1 MKKVE
6 DMTIREFLE
15 EVANTEDIKK
25 NYNYLAQF
33 AQKRLEIMTKQNEKR
48 KSKSNSKTTE
58 NLELYKAIILPILE
72 KAKEPITVKAI
83 RESIKGTEL
92 TSSKITAI
100 LKVAEKKKLVEQV
113 QPEKKSHPM
122 RYKLI
127 QEEEEE
133 QVQEEK

>member
-15 EVANTEDIKK
+15 EVANTEEIKK
-25 NYNYLAQF
+25 NYNYLAKF
-33 AQKRLEIMTKQNEKR
+33 AEFRLEVMDKQNEKR
-48 KSKSNSKTTE
+48 KSKSNSKTVE
-58 NLELYKAIILPILE
+58 NLELYKTVILPILTE
-72 KAKEPITVKAI
+72 AKEPVTVKAI
-83 RESIKGTEL
+83 RENIEGTEL

-100 LKVAEKKKLVEQV
+100 LKVAEKEKLVEQV

-127 QEEEEE
+127 EEEEE
-133 QVQEEK
+133 QEEK

>member
-25 NYNYLAQF
+25 NYNHLAKF
-33 AQKRLEIMTKQNEKR
+33 AEFRLEVMDKQNAKR
-48 KSKSNSKTTE
+48 KSKSNSKTVE
-58 NLELYKAIILPILE
+58 NLELYKTIILPILTE
-72 KAKEPITVKAI
+72 AKEPVTVKAI
-83 RESIKGTEL
+83 RENIEGTEL

-100 LKVAEKKKLVEQV
+100 LKVAEKEKLVEQV

-122 RYKLI
+122 RYQLVK
-127 QEEEEE
+127 EEE
-133 QVQEEK
+133 K

>member
-25 NYNYLAQF
+25 NYNHLAKF
-33 AQKRLEIMTKQNEKR
+33 AEFRMEVMDKQNEKR

-58 NLELYKAIILPILE
+58 NLELYKTTILPILE

-83 RESIKGTEL
+83 RENIEGTEL

-100 LKVAEKKKLVEQV
+100 LKLAEKKKFVEQV

-127 QEEEEE
+127 TKKQ
-133 QVQEEK
+133 

>member
-15 EVANTEDIKK
+15 DVANTEDIKK
-25 NYNYLAQF
+25 NYNYLAKF
-33 AQKRLEIMTKQNEKR
+33 AEYRLEVMTKQNEKR

-58 NLELYKAIILPILE
+58 NLELYKTTILPILE

-83 RESIKGTEL
+83 RESIEGVEL
-92 TSSKITAI
+92 TSSKITAV
-100 LKVAEKKKLVEQV
+100 LKLAEKKKLVEQV

-127 QEEEEE
+127 I
-133 QVQEEK
+133 KKAIKK

>member
-6 DMTIREFLE
+6 EMTIREFLE
-15 EVANTEDIKK
+15 EVTNTEEIVS
-25 NYNYLAQF
+25 NYSHLAKF
-33 AQKRLEIMTKQNEKR
+33 AKHRLEVMDKQNEKR

-58 NLELYKAIILPILE
+58 NLELYTTTILPILE

-83 RESIKGTEL
+83 RESIEGMEL

-100 LKVAEKKKLVEQV
+100 LKVAEKKGLVEQV

-127 QEEEEE
+127 TKKQ
-133 QVQEEK
+133 

>member
-25 NYNYLAQF
+25 NYNHLAKF
-33 AQKRLEIMTKQNEKR
+33 AEFRLEVMNKQNEKR
-48 KSKSNSKTTE
+48 KSKSNSKATE

-83 RESIKGTEL
+83 RESIEGMEL

-100 LKVAEKKKLVEQV
+100 LKVAEKKGLVEQV

-127 QEEEEE
+127 TKKQ
-133 QVQEEK
+133 